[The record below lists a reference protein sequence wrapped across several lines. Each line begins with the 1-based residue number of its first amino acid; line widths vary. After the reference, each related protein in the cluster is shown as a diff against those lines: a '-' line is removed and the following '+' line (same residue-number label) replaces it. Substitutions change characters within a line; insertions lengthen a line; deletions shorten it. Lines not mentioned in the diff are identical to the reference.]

1 MSCFITF
8 QLENLK
14 SREIKWKITSKNCKE
29 KRVLNH
35 LFHVSFLWDMSQDTQ
50 IPRHFADY
58 FLPKNSF
65 FEPLNPTKKHF
76 LYLFRNIEN
85 HSFISQLST
94 SQRLTELSELPAIP
108 SAVASATETKLG
120 ALFSPCLSVT
130 WPHDYLPY
138 SNHSLDCRIAW
149 KFQKMIR
156 ESQTRHFSLFGAIE
170 AKMTFLAF
178 GLCRPVTITQ
188 IC

>member
-1 MSCFITF
+1 M
-8 QLENLK
+8 
-14 SREIKWKITSKNCKE
+14 
-29 KRVLNH
+29 
-35 LFHVSFLWDMSQDTQ
+35 
-50 IPRHFADY
+50 
-58 FLPKNSF
+58 
-65 FEPLNPTKKHF
+65 
-76 LYLFRNIEN
+76 
-85 HSFISQLST
+85 ST
-94 SQRLTELSELPAIP
+94 SQRLTEFSELPAIP

-170 AKMTFLAF
+170 AKMTILAF
-178 GLCRPVTITQ
+178 RVWNSDCVALLPLHKYASFFSGVCFFISTNYTVKWSVYTLSRFITLVEKFN
-188 IC
+188 ITDRL